1 MQTIPLS
8 RRSPLDFFT
17 QLAPR
22 CSVLAMLCSIA
33 LAVPVA
39 HAGNVL
45 RGASVADTCI
55 ACPADKFGPS
65 NAVTDGDRATM
76 RNLGGAAP
84 GTFTI
89 TTAKPV
95 RFDKLVVLPAMA
107 PAGNVSFEIQTNSD
121 PSGAVGSWVSHG
133 GILSRPW
140 ADKVPVE
147 VATNAD
153 TRDIR
158 AVKVIIHQSPS
169 WVAVYEIEGE
179 SGISIWIYATVI
191 AIVALLLGGLLF
203 RRRQRVVVR

>member
-1 MQTIPLS
+1 MHISPLP
-8 RRSPLDFFT
+8 RRSPLSFLA

-22 CSVLAMLCSIA
+22 CSMLAMLLSIA
-33 LAVPVA
+33 LVVPAA

-45 RGASVADTCI
+45 RGASVTDSCI
-55 ACPADKFGPS
+55 ACPADKFGPP

-89 TTAKPV
+89 TPAKPV
-95 RFDKLVVLPAMA
+95 RFDKLVVLPAMT
-107 PAGNVSFEIQTNSD
+107 PAGNVSFEVQTNSD

-133 GILSRPW
+133 GILTRPW

-147 VATNAD
+147 VAMNAD

-169 WVAVYEIEGE
+169 WVAVYEIEGD
-179 SGISIWIYATVI
+179 SGISIWIYAIGI
-191 AIVALLLGGLLF
+191 AIVALLLGGLLL
-203 RRRQRVVVR
+203 RRRRRVAAV

>member
-1 MQTIPLS
+1 MHISPLP
-8 RRSPLDFFT
+8 RRSPLDFFA

-22 CSVLAMLCSIA
+22 RSALVMLCSIA

-39 HAGNVL
+39 SAGNVL
-45 RGASVADTCI
+45 QGATVTDSCI
-55 ACPADKFGPS
+55 ACPADKFGPP

-95 RFDKLVVLPAMA
+95 RFDKLVVLPAMT
-107 PAGNVSFEIQTNSD
+107 PAGDVSFEVQTNSD

-133 GILSRPW
+133 GILTRPW

-147 VATNAD
+147 VAMNAD

-169 WVAVYEIEGE
+169 WVAVYEIEGDA
-179 SGISIWIYATVI
+179 GLSIWIYAIVI
-191 AIVALLLGGLLF
+191 AVVALLLGGLFF
-203 RRRQRVVVR
+203 RRRQRAAAR